1 MSREFQHII
10 RIAGTDL
17 EGSLK
22 LEPGLAKIKGVGI
35 TYSRALIKVANL
47 NPEARVGNMS
57 EEEIKNIKD
66 ILQNPHKYDL
76 PAWMFNRRKDLET
89 GHNLH
94 LIGADLTLRV
104 KSDIVFM
111 GDIRSWKGVRH
122 SLGLKVR
129 GQRTKTTGRSGRSV
143 GVRRKRISGR

>member
-1 MSREFQHII
+1 
-10 RIAGTDL
+10 
-17 EGSLK
+17 LK

-35 TYSRALIKVANL
+35 SYSRTIIKVANL
-47 NPEARVGNMS
+47 NPEERIGNMS
-57 EEEIKNIKD
+57 EEEIKNVRD
-66 ILQNPHKYDL
+66 ILQNPHKYNIPEWL
-76 PAWMFNRRKDLET
+76 FNRRKDLET

-104 KSDIVFM
+104 KSDINFM
-111 GDIRSWKGVRH
+111 REIRSWKGVRH

-129 GQRTKTTGRSGRSV
+129 GQRTKTTARSGRSV